1 MSDVTTTSLNDDF
14 ANPPKNIAE
23 KECQTTDGVYLSNIE
38 YQELLKKASLNPDFQ
53 NDLQKIK
60 TQVSTL
66 VHPEMG
72 PHIFEQMCKDA
83 GAENLYLSIR
93 NAMWL
98 KRMSE
103 ERKQLC
109 SVRAMVVIYI
119 MLYSHSQKCNSFE
132 VALSRTLQQF
142 GISNKGLESLRNRGV
157 AAHPRTVKI
166 FTKSSS
172 SSHNSHVFTFI
183 KTALENNQFLIF
195 CIDDFHN
202 IHTHHRPETKMQI
215 QTIHMATLQIEA
227 VPQHGNN
234 VLPTPPVKIQNVKNC
249 VSNNLS
255 SLSKTYAEN
264 MPDWVLAKYYDPEA
278 ERQRLL
284 VHDYQ
289 QTENQQ
295 IRCMDNTKLVDSIQL
310 PLLLHSF

>member
-72 PHIFEQMCKDA
+72 PYIFEQMCKDA

-132 VALSRTLQQF
+132 VAL
-142 GISNKGLESLRNRGV
+142 
-157 AAHPRTVKI
+157 
-166 FTKSSS
+166 
-172 SSHNSHVFTFI
+172 
-183 KTALENNQFLIF
+183 
-195 CIDDFHN
+195 
-202 IHTHHRPETKMQI
+202 
-215 QTIHMATLQIEA
+215 
-227 VPQHGNN
+227 
-234 VLPTPPVKIQNVKNC
+234 
-249 VSNNLS
+249 
-255 SLSKTYAEN
+255 
-264 MPDWVLAKYYDPEA
+264 
-278 ERQRLL
+278 
-284 VHDYQ
+284 
-289 QTENQQ
+289 
-295 IRCMDNTKLVDSIQL
+295 
-310 PLLLHSF
+310 